1 MATLQENH
9 LLFNSKIS
17 ISTNGGNLSTDSGLI
32 LAKEF
37 MYKINFTKVLK
48 EKLTIKD
55 SRLYYKHNNQSIIEQ
70 LLFQLIAGYKTDS
83 SADILLKDPIFQ
95 SILGKERLAS
105 QPSIS
110 RLWDRL
116 S

>member
-1 MATLQENH
+1 MATLHENY

-17 ISTNGGNLSTDSGLI
+17 ISNNGRNLSTDSGLI

-37 MYKINFTKVLK
+37 MHKINFIKVLK

-55 SRLYYKHNNQSIIEQ
+55 SRLYYKHNNYSIIEQ

-83 SADILLKDPIFQ
+83 SADILSKNSIFQ
-95 SILGKERLAS
+95 SVLGKERFAS

-110 RLWDRL
+110 RLLCRL